1 MLTGIRRSG
10 KTFILLDVVRRLLA
24 SGVKREQIVH
34 LSFEDDRLHP
44 LQAGDLDLILQAHS
58 ELHPELAGRQ
68 RYLIFDE
75 VQAAPGWERYVRRL
89 QDTRAGIL
97 FLTGS
102 SSTLLS
108 REIATNLRGRCIT
121 YEIFPLSFKEYLAFR
136 DMRFEPYSKVS
147 EARMAAALDEYL
159 QTGGLPEMVLAEPAL
174 RPRILREYT
183 DLVFYRDLMERH
195 GLENPLVLREL
206 LRHCLSSPAS
216 QLSPHRLYLDLCSRG
231 MALSKDTVYRYLS
244 YMEEAFLIYLLPAAE
259 RSLRKRAMQPK
270 KLHAVDWA
278 LGYSYRPGQLIDRGR
293 RLENAV
299 FLHHRR
305 RREDLGLY

>member
-1 MLTGIRRSG
+1 
-10 KTFILLDVVRRLLA
+10 
-24 SGVKREQIVH
+24 
-34 LSFEDDRLHP
+34 
-44 LQAGDLDLILQAHS
+44 
-58 ELHPELAGRQ
+58 
-68 RYLIFDE
+68 
-75 VQAAPGWERYVRRL
+75 
-89 QDTRAGIL
+89 
-97 FLTGS
+97 
-102 SSTLLS
+102 
-108 REIATNLRGRCIT
+108 
-121 YEIFPLSFKEYLAFR
+121 
-136 DMRFEPYSKVS
+136 
-147 EARMAAALDEYL
+147 MAAALDEYL

-305 RREDLGLY
+305 RREDLGYLPGQAEIDLVQGIDIPDAWISTAWSLSEEETWNREKASLQRTGGPAERILVARETAGRRAPKGCRIVEAWEYLSGLKAIT